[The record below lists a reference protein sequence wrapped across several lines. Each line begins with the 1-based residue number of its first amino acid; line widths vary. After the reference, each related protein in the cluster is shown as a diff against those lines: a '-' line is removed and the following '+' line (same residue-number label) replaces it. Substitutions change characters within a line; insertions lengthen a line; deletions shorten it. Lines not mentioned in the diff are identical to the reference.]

1 MISSNEEIYVLLSD
15 QFDLSSKM
23 GITIHGIIGY
33 NLLKNV
39 IAKINYKSKKII
51 FYNPKLYKY
60 RKCRKCEVFPLY
72 FRHKKPYINVKVQL
86 DTVGTKKTAV
96 TMLID
101 SGGSDAIWLFEGT
114 KEEIKTP
121 KRFFKDILG
130 EGLSGTVFGN
140 RSRIPE
146 LSIGKFKIKKPT
158 VSFLDSISTYNARK
172 FKQRNGS
179 IGGNILKRFKVWI
192 DYPNKK
198 IVFKKNGCFKGGFNY
213 NMSGI
218 NLVYNGKVLVKER
231 YKKIVEDS
239 YGSNLSGKGVNI
251 SFITNYKYSFKSSYK
266 IYNVIPGSSAEKIG
280 LLKEDIIVKING
292 KSAHNFTMSKI
303 TSLFQERDKKKI
315 RLVIERKGVRMKF
328 EFRLEKRI

>member
-158 VSFLDSISTYNARK
+158 VSFLDSIST
-172 FKQRNGS
+172 
-179 IGGNILKRFKVWI
+179 
-192 DYPNKK
+192 
-198 IVFKKNGCFKGGFNY
+198 
-213 NMSGI
+213 
-218 NLVYNGKVLVKER
+218 
-231 YKKIVEDS
+231 
-239 YGSNLSGKGVNI
+239 
-251 SFITNYKYSFKSSYK
+251 
-266 IYNVIPGSSAEKIG
+266 
-280 LLKEDIIVKING
+280 
-292 KSAHNFTMSKI
+292 
-303 TSLFQERDKKKI
+303 
-315 RLVIERKGVRMKF
+315 
-328 EFRLEKRI
+328 